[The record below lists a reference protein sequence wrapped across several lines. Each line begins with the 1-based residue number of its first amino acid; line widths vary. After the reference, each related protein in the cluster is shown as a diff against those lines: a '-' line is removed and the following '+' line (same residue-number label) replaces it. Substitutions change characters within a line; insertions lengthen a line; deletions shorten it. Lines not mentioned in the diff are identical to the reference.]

1 MIAASERGALDALKN
16 GNVGEKFMEPIPYV
30 LPTRTK
36 TTVFTHKG
44 SDFQSTWLTLT
55 AEVRGVAWRWRDMNL
70 HGWILQGVSLAPSV
84 SPFSNAHACAPPL
97 LVPHLSVVDGRRRSC
112 SPRR

>member
-1 MIAASERGALDALKN
+1 MYTHPDVDPDMIAASERGALDALKN
-16 GNVGEKFMEPIPYV
+16 GNVGEKFTEPSLYV

-55 AEVRGVAWRWRDMNL
+55 AEVRGVARV
-70 HGWILQGVSLAPSV
+70 GET
-84 SPFSNAHACAPPL
+84 
-97 LVPHLSVVDGRRRSC
+97 
-112 SPRR
+112 